1 MKLSVFTTMTDPESR
16 NDPYKE
22 AINCYKELADELIIV
37 GENWPDEFSFDYIGK
52 TFHEG
57 FEKSTGDWVI
67 RMDLDYFF
75 HEKDIDKIKKL
86 LTVHDDHPAVAF
98 PQYQFFTYD
107 RYHIKTK
114 LCVAMNK
121 KKYPEI
127 VINGGGDMCQPTIE
141 GKQIL
146 ASSVPF
152 INIPIWQ
159 YDSMFRTK
167 KIISEDRARFA
178 RAWYRYF
185 DDWGDRGGETPDLAF
200 DAWMEM
206 IRRKYKKH
214 TLRMNIENHPKYIK
228 EKLKNLTEDQFG
240 YSAFGLKNTISRSGL
255 DYLKAYKEK
264 FFL

>member
-22 AINCYKELADELIIV
+22 AINCYEELADELIIV

-75 HEKDIDKIKKL
+75 HEKDINKIKKSL
-86 LTVHDDHPAVAF
+86 IVHDDHPAVAF

-121 KKYPEI
+121 KKFPEI
-127 VINGGGDMCQPTIE
+127 VINGGGDMCQPTINN
-141 GKQIL
+141 KQIL
-146 ASSVPF
+146 HSSVPKL
-152 INIPIWQ
+152 NTPIWQ

-167 KIISEDRARFA
+167 EIIAEDRARFA
-178 RAWYRYF
+178 RAWNRYF
-185 DDWGDRGGETPDLAF
+185 NNWGDRGGGTAEEAFEAWFKMIET
-200 DAWMEM
+200 
-206 IRRKYKKH
+206 KYKKH
-214 TLRMNIENHPKYIK
+214 ALKMDLDNHPRFIK
-228 EKLKNLTEDQFG
+228 DKLKNLTSDQFG
-240 YSAFGLKNTISRSGL
+240 YNAFNLEKEIKRDIF
-255 DYLKAYKEK
+255 DYLKAYKGK
-264 FFL
+264 YF